1 VSGKSLAVKLIK
13 NNKKKGVFTMSKLI
27 AIDDGH
33 GMETAGKR
41 TPAIAELGGRVIKE
55 NEFNRAV
62 AEKLNTILKACGF
75 RTMFTAPETGDTSLS
90 TRVSRA
96 NSAGADLLV
105 SIHYNA
111 NTGSFATNKAS
122 GVEVL
127 AGNSTESVK
136 LAGLVVSELAKG
148 TAQKNRGVKDGSW
161 LAIDKVRC
169 PMILVEGGFMDNK
182 QEAMLMINSSFQQ
195 ECAEEIAKGICK
207 FYGVAYKGGN
217 SEGVVGTPVAESKP
231 APAGNPLCKL
241 GLKGAGVKRM
251 QGKLVE
257 HGYKIAVDGIFGK
270 GTEDAVKAFQRS
282 RGLTAD
288 GICGD
293 STWAELYKVNK
304 PAPAPKPPAQKPSKK
319 LYRVIVDGKQKGA
332 FSENDNVLE
341 EARKAIASGADNI
354 KIEEV

>member
-1 VSGKSLAVKLIK
+1 
-13 NNKKKGVFTMSKLI
+13 MSKLI

-55 NEFNRAV
+55 NEYNRAV
-62 AEKLNTILKACGF
+62 AEKLSAILRACGF
-75 RTMFTAPETGDTSLS
+75 RTMFTAPETGDTSLG

-127 AGNSTESVK
+127 AGSSTASVK

-161 LAIDKVRC
+161 LAINKVNC
-169 PMILVEGGFMDNK
+169 PMILVEGGFMDDK

-207 FYGVAYKGGN
+207 YYGVAYKGGN
-217 SEGVVGTPVAESKP
+217 SEGVVGTPVTESKP
-231 APAGNPLCKL
+231 APTSGNPVCKL
-241 GLKGAGVKRM
+241 GLEGAGVKRM

-257 HGYKIAVDGIFGK
+257 HGYKITVDGIFGK
-270 GTEDAVKAFQRS
+270 ATEDAVKAFQRS

-304 PAPAPKPPAQKPSKK
+304 PAPAPSTPKPSSKV
-319 LYRVIVDGKQKGA
+319 YRVIIDGKQVGAYSKG
-332 FSENDNVLE
+332 DNILE
-341 EARKAIASGADNI
+341 QAQKAIANGADNI

>member
-1 VSGKSLAVKLIK
+1 
-13 NNKKKGVFTMSKLI
+13 MSKLI

-41 TPAIAELGGRVIKE
+41 TPVISELGGRVIKE
-55 NEFNRAV
+55 NEYNRAV
-62 AEKLNTILKACGF
+62 AEKLSVILQACGF
-75 RTMFTAPETGDTSLS
+75 RTMFTAPETGDTSLG

-127 AGNSTESVK
+127 AGSSSASKKV
-136 LAGLVVSELAKG
+136 ASLVVAELAKG

-161 LAIDKVRC
+161 LAINKVNC
-169 PMILVEGGFMDNK
+169 PMILVEGGFMDDLR
-182 QEAMLMINSSFQQ
+182 EAMLMVNSSFQL
-195 ECAEEIAKGICK
+195 ECAQEIAKGICNY
-207 FYGVAYKGGN
+207 FGVAYKGGN
-217 SEGVVGTPVAESKP
+217 VGVIPDVPVAESKP
-231 APAGNPLCKL
+231 APTSGSPVCKL
-241 GLKGAGVKRM
+241 GLEGAGVKRM

-270 GTEDAVKAFQRS
+270 GTEDAVKAFQRN

>member
-1 VSGKSLAVKLIK
+1 
-13 NNKKKGVFTMSKLI
+13 MSKLI

-41 TPAIAELGGRVIKE
+41 TPVIPELGGRVIRE
-55 NEFNRAV
+55 NEYNRAV
-62 AEKLNTILKACGF
+62 AEKLSVILQACGF
-75 RTMFTAPETGDTSLS
+75 RTMFTAPETGDTSLG

-96 NSAGADLLV
+96 NKAGADLLV

-111 NTGSFATNKAS
+111 NTGSFSTNKAS

-127 AGNSTESVK
+127 AGSSTASVK
-136 LAGLVVSELAKG
+136 IAGLVVSELAKG

-161 LAIDKVRC
+161 LAINKVNC
-169 PMILVEGGFMDNK
+169 PMILVEGGFMDDK
-182 QEAMLMINSSFQQ
+182 TEAILMVNTSFQL
-195 ECAEEIAKGICK
+195 ECAQEIAKGICK
-207 FYGVAYKGGN
+207 YYGVAYKGGN
-217 SEGVVGTPVAESKP
+217 VGVIPDVPLAESKP
-231 APAGNPLCKL
+231 APAPTSGNPVCKR

-282 RGLTAD
+282 RGLNVD

-293 STWAELYKVNK
+293 STWVELYKVNK

-319 LYRVIVDGKQKGA
+319 VYRVIVDGKQTGA
-332 FSENDNVLE
+332 FSEGDNVLA